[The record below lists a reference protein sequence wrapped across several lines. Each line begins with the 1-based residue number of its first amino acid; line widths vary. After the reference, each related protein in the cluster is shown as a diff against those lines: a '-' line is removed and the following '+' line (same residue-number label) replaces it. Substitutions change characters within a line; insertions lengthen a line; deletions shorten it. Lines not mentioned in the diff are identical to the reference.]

1 MIIRSRAPLRLG
13 LAGGGTDVSP
23 YCDEYGGAVLNVTIN
38 MYAHCTIEPT
48 DNGMIEFHAAD
59 RDEHF
64 CAPSCMHLPLEGE
77 LQLHKGVYNRIMQK
91 FRAGKKPL
99 SFRMTTYSDVPAGS
113 GLGSSST
120 MVVAMIKAFMEWL
133 NLPLG
138 EYDIA
143 SMAYDIER
151 NDVGLAGGKQD
162 QYAATFGGFNF
173 IEFKEDNHVLVN
185 PLRVKRW
192 ISTELESELVL
203 YYTGTS
209 RDSAKIIDEQVRNT
223 KEKKEA
229 GVEHMHAVKEVA
241 YRMKEHVLTGNFRGV
256 SDSLREGWE
265 AKKRLAKVISNSA
278 IDDIYEYALANGA
291 RAAKI
296 SGAGG
301 GGFMM
306 IMCDAKLRHT
316 LLQALRKLPGEVT
329 LPSFTERG
337 CEAWT
342 IYENE

>member
-48 DNGMIEFHAAD
+48 DDGMIEFHATD

-64 CAPSCMHLPLEGE
+64 RAQSCEKFPLEGV
-77 LQLHKGVYNRIMQK
+77 LQLHKGVYNRIVEK
-91 FRAGKKPL
+91 YCEGKSL

-143 SMAYDIER
+143 SMAYSIER
-151 NDVGLAGGKQD
+151 DDVGLAGGKQD

-173 IEFKEDNHVLVN
+173 IEFKEGRHVLVN

-223 KEKKEA
+223 REKKQA

-256 SDSLREGWE
+256 ADSLREGWE
-265 AKKRLAKVISNSA
+265 AKKKLAKVISNSS
-278 IDDIYEYALANGA
+278 IDEIYEYALANGA

-306 IMCDAKLRHT
+306 IMCDSKMRHT
-316 LLQALRKLPGEVT
+316 LVQALRKLPGEVT
-329 LPSFTERG
+329 QPSFTERG